1 VNGARVL
8 WTGRPGGGP
17 VRLRAQD
24 GLAVPFALVWAVL
37 ILVALVSVTLQ
48 GAWDASSGGAM
59 LLITG
64 SALYLVAGR
73 FILDAH
79 VRRHTA
85 YTLTEREVIITTDA
99 FGRKTTTLQ
108 LDRIRQ
114 IALRERRNGYGTI
127 VFGRP
132 SWWLEEAPV
141 GMRAGP
147 LAPRLDEIADVRR
160 VYETI
165 QALRL
170 APPFAIRL
178 EGIASRERSTAP

>member
-1 VNGARVL
+1 MNGARVL

-24 GLAVPFALVWAVL
+24 AVAVPFALVWTAL
-37 ILVALVSVTLQ
+37 IALSLVSLTLQ
-48 GAWDASSGGAM
+48 GVWDAASAGT
-59 LLITG
+59 LLLMSL
-64 SALYLVAGR
+64 SALYLIAGR
-73 FILDAH
+73 FVLDAYI
-79 VRRHTA
+79 RRHTA
-85 YTLTEREVIITTDA
+85 YTLTERELIITCDA
-99 FGRKTTTLQ
+99 FGQRTTTLT

-147 LAPRLDEIADVRR
+147 AAPRLDEIAEVRR

-165 QALRL
+165 QSLRL

-178 EGIASRERSTAP
+178 EGVLS